1 MEAFKAL
8 EAGVAAHYDLMGGL
22 LDQLPAVQPS
32 LEVGEAAVAYMSV
45 WTAVLDEEATGG
57 HSVPGVLHNARSLVR
72 YLLEALETQVWW
84 GAPLPT
90 PHPTPTPPTHTP
102 THALAHTHTMHPF
115 PAEPT
120 PRASHLISRSRFR
133 FRFPSPTRAMRHAG
147 GRRFRCCR
155 SVCPQCNGRDL
166 LEVRR
171 AGDPW

>member
-8 EAGVAAHYDLMGGL
+8 EAGVAAHYDLLGGL

-84 GAPLPT
+84 GAPPPPT
-90 PHPTPTPPTHTP
+90 PHTHQHTLSHIRTPCT
-102 THALAHTHTMHPF
+102 
-115 PAEPT
+115 
-120 PRASHLISRSRFR
+120 
-133 FRFPSPTRAMRHAG
+133 PSPQNPPRVLRT
-147 GRRFRCCR
+147 
-155 SVCPQCNGRDL
+155 
-166 LEVRR
+166 
-171 AGDPW
+171 